1 MINSFL
7 HKQPAALDRERHR
20 DLKLDRELGD
30 LSPMAGLNSYF
41 IALNE
46 FAEVALEYPI
56 VFVPSPGPDGKQS
69 MAPVAAFGLA
79 PGENLYIDGNRWDA
93 AYVPAHLRIY
103 PFCVARDSE
112 TSYTIVVDEA
122 SKALGRERGQPLFE
136 ASGELTPYMVE
147 VQQFLQT
154 LEAHTDNTRR
164 FCERLLEL
172 DLMQTMRFD
181 ATLPDGAS
189 LTVDGFLAVDE
200 KKFAALP
207 DAVVVELFKNG
218 GLGLIHAHQL
228 SLNHMR
234 RLVDRRLRRAQE
246 GGAAAAPAAANG

>member
-1 MINSFL
+1 MINSTL

-20 DLKLDRELGD
+20 DWKLDRELGD
-30 LSPMAGLNSYF
+30 LSPMAALNSYF
-41 IALNE
+41 IGINE

-56 VFVPSPGPDGKQS
+56 VFVPSAGPDGKQT

-79 PGENLYIDGNRWDA
+79 PGENLYVEGSRWDA

-122 SKALGRERGQPLFE
+122 SKALGRERGQPLFG
-136 ASGELTPYMVE
+136 ADGELSPYMAE

-154 LEAHTDNTRR
+154 LEAHVDHTQR
-164 FCERLLEL
+164 FCDRLLEL
-172 DLMQTMRFD
+172 GLMQTMRFD
-181 ATLPDGAS
+181 ATLPDGGTVS
-189 LTVDGFLAVDE
+189 VDGFLAVDD

-218 GLGLIHAHQL
+218 ALGLVHAHQL

-234 RLVDRRLRRAQE
+234 RLVERRLRRAQ
-246 GGAAAAPAAANG
+246 GAAPAAND

>member
-1 MINSFL
+1 MINTFL

-20 DLKLDRELGD
+20 DWKIDRELGD

-41 IALNE
+41 IGINE
-46 FAEVALEYPI
+46 FADVALEYPI
-56 VFVPSPGPDGKQS
+56 VFVPSAGPDGRQT

-79 PGENLYIDGNRWDA
+79 PGENLYLHGDRWDA

-112 TSYTIVVDEA
+112 TSYTLVVDEA
-122 SKALGRERGQPLFE
+122 SKALGRERGQALFE
-136 ASGELTPYMVE
+136 PSGELTPYMAE

-164 FCERLLEL
+164 FCDRLLEL
-172 DLMQTMRFD
+172 ELMQTMRFD
-181 ATLPDGAS
+181 ATLPDGGTVS
-189 LTVDGFLAVDE
+189 VDGFLAVDE

-207 DAVVVELFKNG
+207 DGVVTELFRNG

-228 SLNHMR
+228 SLNHLR
-234 RLVDRRLRRAQE
+234 RLVERRLRRAQQ
-246 GGAAAAPAAANG
+246 GATAPAANG

>member
-1 MINSFL
+1 MINPTL
-7 HKQPAALDRERHR
+7 HKQPVALDRERHR

-30 LSPMAGLNSYF
+30 LSPLAQLNSYF
-41 IALNE
+41 VGINE

-56 VFVPSPGPDGKQS
+56 VFIAATDAQGKRS
-69 MAPVAAFGLA
+69 MAPVAAFGLSQ
-79 PGENLYIDGNRWDA
+79 GENLYVEGKRWDA

-122 SKALGRERGQPLFE
+122 SQALGRERGEPLFD
-136 ASGELTPYMVE
+136 AGGELSPYMAE

-154 LEAHTDNTRR
+154 LEAHVDNTRR
-164 FCERLLEL
+164 FCDRLLEL

-181 ATLPDGAS
+181 ATLPDGS
-189 LTVDGFLAVDE
+189 TLTVDGFLAVDE

-207 DAVVVELFKNG
+207 DAAAVELFRNG

-234 RLVDRRLRRAQE
+234 RLVERRLRRAGEPQ
-246 GGAAAAPAAANG
+246 GARAAAAND